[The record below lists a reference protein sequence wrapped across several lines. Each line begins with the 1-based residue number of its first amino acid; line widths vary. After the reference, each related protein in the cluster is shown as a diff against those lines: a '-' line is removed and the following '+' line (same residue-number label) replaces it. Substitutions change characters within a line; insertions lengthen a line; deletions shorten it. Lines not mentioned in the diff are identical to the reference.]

1 MVPSLL
7 GKSCSFPLV
16 SMWVWWN
23 LSCLEHYRT
32 HQGCGTP
39 NSELGLEGDPVPFL
53 VPAPLSQ
60 FWLFHT
66 HLPFLSVCLW
76 PEADTIFLMTPWS
89 EMCQKRHIFEPYC
102 QQICLLMEKKRSL
115 FRLFCFLPR
124 QESSFCLC
132 PLAQGPKWLLQ
143 HKKPISTN
151 KNYFFG
157 SAVYWHLNYN
167 VVTFFFCNRCL
178 TQCIDAVDG
187 CLFLRL
193 LSAEEIKWT

>member
-1 MVPSLL
+1 MVPCLL
-7 GKSCSFPLV
+7 GKRCSFPLV
-16 SMWVWWN
+16 PMWIWWHF
-23 LSCLEHYRT
+23 SCLEHYRT

-39 NSELGLEGDPVPFL
+39 IQNLDLRVILSHSWCLHLCHSSGSSVPTSPSFLCACDQKLTQFSWWHLG
-53 VPAPLSQ
+53 
-60 FWLFHT
+60 
-66 HLPFLSVCLW
+66 
-76 PEADTIFLMTPWS
+76 
-89 EMCQKRHIFEPYC
+89 QKWHIFEPYC
-102 QQICLLMEKKRSL
+102 QQICLLMEKKKSL

-124 QESSFCLC
+124 QESSFCLY
-132 PLAQGPKWLLQ
+132 PLAQRSKWRLQ

-157 SAVYWHLNYN
+157 SAVYWHSNYN

-178 TQCIDAVDG
+178 THCIDAVDG